1 MLPSR
6 ELQYLVAA
14 GNGIGTLAMQEQ
26 RSQRRSLRLKSGKI
40 IFNGKQ
46 SVMSCQLRDISSRGA
61 RLKFVN
67 TMGAP
72 DEFIVDLPGIIEGRW
87 ARRVWTRL
95 NEMGIEFFEP
105 IIPNAFDQ
113 TRH

>member
-1 MLPSR
+1 MVSGEWDR
-6 ELQYLVAA
+6 
-14 GNGIGTLAMQEQ
+14 TLAMQEQ
-26 RSQRRSLRLKSGKI
+26 RAHTRLLRLKSGKI

-46 SVMSCQLRDISSRGA
+46 SVMSCQLRDISAKGA

-72 DEFIVDLPGIIEGRW
+72 DEFIVDLPGIAEGRW
-87 ARRVWTRL
+87 ARRVWVRL

-105 IIPNAFDQ
+105 IVPAPQVN
-113 TRH
+113 TLH